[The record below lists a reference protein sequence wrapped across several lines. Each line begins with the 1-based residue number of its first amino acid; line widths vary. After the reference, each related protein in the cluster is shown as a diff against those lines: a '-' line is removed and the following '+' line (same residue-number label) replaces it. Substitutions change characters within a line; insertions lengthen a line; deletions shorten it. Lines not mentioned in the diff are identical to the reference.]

1 MGLFHRKNKKK
12 SIMLDD
18 KYTIRLEFADQFK
31 PENNTQ
37 VAEAIQSASETEKNN
52 GLPALDQTLPFATLK
67 TAEDLFDNLRDV
79 VAETAEPIEFDYLA
93 IWLFDKTKKAKMGKP
108 NSDDGNPQEYI
119 TLPGFKL
126 NYDYQNLT
134 KVIFETI
141 FNLPENSDVSYDEKI
156 EICQDL
162 KQAYL
167 ESVNVG
173 ENEIARLPKKDEIE
187 KGAVTLDVPAYSTS
201 EPPAEAEPKK
211 QYYDAKTHTFSDHP
225 IADDTPSTTETVAAE
240 PVSTP
245 APAPIEKPKPAAKP
259 TAPAASTVHETRSA
273 VRAVTD
279 AADDE
284 QKLARE
290 KGHVSAPQ
298 FEVAELDPVE
308 PGQHGYVEY
317 QLNQR
322 KKTFNAL
329 LQNSAEKIND
339 KNEKAILDLRESYK
353 TKIEKAVANF
363 RKQHKN
369 DAANLHAK
377 IANELYAAK
386 QRELK
391 AEYAKIDRQRE
402 DDLEQA
408 ERVYHQQQSKINS
421 DSENNK
427 QQAEQRLSKHYE
439 QLANK
444 KFDTEWAE
452 IKRRNEDAETKLR
465 QEKQRHYELQARE
478 DAAQLRVNGLDLLQ
492 QMLTDETQ
500 ELDDYRT
507 QVTNEHLN
515 AKQIVI
521 SENRSETEKQRIQAP
536 FEELREANK
545 TISDLKEQL
554 SRTEALRATAETEN
568 AALKSDKQLL
578 QEKNDSLMNEKL
590 AAAKELSTKD
600 SKNKNDELNS
610 TLSNY
615 IKFKLAT
622 EMQPQQPATRVAAV
636 ESTAVA
642 ADDHQTSKGHG
653 EQYTKQM
660 DGMLHGVKRLVVMFF
675 LLLVL
680 MICGFSYYTYRQH
693 KENAARVEQITQTMN
708 KKVAKAKQTNSNV
721 VQESYKASSATDETQ
736 VALNALHANNGTEL
750 DKYKNEKYYALDKAI
765 INNDAKA
772 ADAAVKA
779 MGTDLAMNDRYR
791 STQAVSLL
799 NQAGDTALAN
809 KVSDANK

>member
-93 IWLFDKTKKAKMGKP
+93 IWLFDKTKKAKMGKL
-108 NSDDGNPQEYI
+108 NSDDGNPHEYI

-162 KQAYL
+162 KRAYL

-225 IADDTPSTTETVAAE
+225 IEDDTPSITETVAAE

-329 LQNSAEKIND
+329 LQDSAEKIND

-408 ERVYHQQQSKINS
+408 ERVYQQQQSKINS

-452 IKRRNEDAETKLR
+452 IKRRNDDAETKLR

-622 EMQPQQPATRVAAV
+622 EMQPQQPTTRVAAV

-736 VALNALHANNGTEL
+736 AALNALHANNGTEL

>member
-52 GLPALDQTLPFATLK
+52 GLPDLDQTLPFATLK

-79 VAETAEPIEFDYLA
+79 VAETADPIEFDYLA

-108 NSDDGNPQEYI
+108 NSDDGNPHEYI

-173 ENEIARLPKKDEIE
+173 ENEIARLPKKAEIE
-187 KGAVTLDVPAYSTS
+187 KGAVTLDVPAYSTN
-201 EPPAEAEPKK
+201 EPPAEEPKK

-225 IADDTPSTTETVAAE
+225 IEDDTLSTTETVAAE
-240 PVSTP
+240 SVSTP
-245 APAPIEKPKPAAKP
+245 APVPIEKPKPAAKP
-259 TAPAASTVHETRSA
+259 ATPAAPVHETRSA

-353 TKIEKAVANF
+353 TKIEKAIANF

-386 QRELK
+386 ERELK

-452 IKRRNEDAETKLR
+452 IKRRNDDAETKLR

-554 SRTEALRATAETEN
+554 SRTEALRATAENEN

-600 SKNKNDELNS
+600 SENKNDELNS

-622 EMQPQQPATRVAAV
+622 EMQPQQSTTRVATVDSA
-636 ESTAVA
+636 AVA

-721 VQESYKASSATDETQ
+721 VQESYKASSTTDETQ
-736 VALNALHANNGTEL
+736 AALNALHASNGTEL

-765 INNDAKA
+765 INSDAKA

-799 NQAGDTALAN
+799 NQAGDADLAN

>member
-37 VAEAIQSASETEKNN
+37 VSEAIQSASETEKNN

-79 VAETAEPIEFDYLA
+79 VAETADPIEFDYLA

-108 NSDDGNPQEYI
+108 NSEDGNPHEYI

-173 ENEIARLPKKDEIE
+173 ENEIARLPKKAEIE

-201 EPPAEAEPKK
+201 EPPAEEPKK

-225 IADDTPSTTETVAAE
+225 IEDDTPSITETVAAE

-408 ERVYHQQQSKINS
+408 ERVYQQQQSKINS

-452 IKRRNEDAETKLR
+452 IKRRNDDAETKLR

-545 TISDLKEQL
+545 TISDLKG
-554 SRTEALRATAETEN
+554 
-568 AALKSDKQLL
+568 
-578 QEKNDSLMNEKL
+578 
-590 AAAKELSTKD
+590 
-600 SKNKNDELNS
+600 
-610 TLSNY
+610 
-615 IKFKLAT
+615 
-622 EMQPQQPATRVAAV
+622 
-636 ESTAVA
+636 TAVP
-642 ADDHQTSKGHG
+642 H
-653 EQYTKQM
+653 
-660 DGMLHGVKRLVVMFF
+660 
-675 LLLVL
+675 
-680 MICGFSYYTYRQH
+680 
-693 KENAARVEQITQTMN
+693 
-708 KKVAKAKQTNSNV
+708 
-721 VQESYKASSATDETQ
+721 
-736 VALNALHANNGTEL
+736 
-750 DKYKNEKYYALDKAI
+750 
-765 INNDAKA
+765 
-772 ADAAVKA
+772 
-779 MGTDLAMNDRYR
+779 
-791 STQAVSLL
+791 
-799 NQAGDTALAN
+799 
-809 KVSDANK
+809 

>member
-108 NSDDGNPQEYI
+108 NSDDGNPHEYI

-225 IADDTPSTTETVAAE
+225 IEDDAPSTTETVAAE
-240 PVSTP
+240 PVST
-245 APAPIEKPKPAAKP
+245 PIEKPKPAAKP

-444 KFDTEWAE
+444 RFDTEWAE

-554 SRTEALRATAETEN
+554 SRTEALRATAENEN

-622 EMQPQQPATRVAAV
+622 EMQPQQPTTRVAAV

-642 ADDHQTSKGHG
+642 TDDHQTSKGHG

-736 VALNALHANNGTEL
+736 AALNALHANNGTEL

>member
-108 NSDDGNPQEYI
+108 NSDDGNPHEYI

-162 KQAYL
+162 KRAYL

-225 IADDTPSTTETVAAE
+225 IEDDTPSITETVAAE

-408 ERVYHQQQSKINS
+408 ERVYQQQQSKINS

-452 IKRRNEDAETKLR
+452 IKRRNDDAETKLR

-554 SRTEALRATAETEN
+554 SRTEALRATAENEN

-622 EMQPQQPATRVAAV
+622 EMQPQQPTTRVAAV

-736 VALNALHANNGTEL
+736 AALNALHANNGTEL

>member
-12 SIMLDD
+12 SIMLYD

-79 VAETAEPIEFDYLA
+79 VAETAEPIELDYLA

-108 NSDDGNPQEYI
+108 NSDDGNPHEYI

-162 KQAYL
+162 KRAYL

-225 IADDTPSTTETVAAE
+225 IEDDTPSITETVAAE
-240 PVSTP
+240 PASTP

-408 ERVYHQQQSKINS
+408 ERVYQQQQSKINS

-452 IKRRNEDAETKLR
+452 IKRRNDDAETKLR

-554 SRTEALRATAETEN
+554 SRTEALRATAENEN

-622 EMQPQQPATRVAAV
+622 EMQPQQPTTRVAAV

-736 VALNALHANNGTEL
+736 AALNALHANNGTEL

>member
-1 MGLFHRKNKKK
+1 
-12 SIMLDD
+12 MLDD

-108 NSDDGNPQEYI
+108 NSDDGNPHEYI

-162 KQAYL
+162 KRAYL

-225 IADDTPSTTETVAAE
+225 IEDDTPSITETVAAE

-408 ERVYHQQQSKINS
+408 ERVYQQQQSKINS

-452 IKRRNEDAETKLR
+452 IKRRNDDAETKLR

-554 SRTEALRATAETEN
+554 SRTEALRATAENEN

-622 EMQPQQPATRVAAV
+622 EMQPQQPTTRVAAV

-736 VALNALHANNGTEL
+736 AALNALHANNGTEL

>member
-108 NSDDGNPQEYI
+108 NSDDGNPHEYI

-162 KQAYL
+162 KRAYL

-225 IADDTPSTTETVAAE
+225 IEDDTPSITETVAAE

-408 ERVYHQQQSKINS
+408 ERVYQQQQSKINS

-452 IKRRNEDAETKLR
+452 IKRRNDDAETKLR

-554 SRTEALRATAETEN
+554 SRTEALRATAENEN

-622 EMQPQQPATRVAAV
+622 EMQPQQPTTRVAAV

-693 KENAARVEQITQTMN
+693 KENAARVEQITQRMN

-736 VALNALHANNGTEL
+736 AALNALHANNGTEL

>member
-31 PENNTQ
+31 PENDTQ

-108 NSDDGNPQEYI
+108 NSDDGNPHEYI

-225 IADDTPSTTETVAAE
+225 IEDDTPSTTETVAAE

-245 APAPIEKPKPAAKP
+245 APAPIEKPKPAAKS
-259 TAPAASTVHETRSA
+259 TAPSASTVHETRSA

-353 TKIEKAVANF
+353 TKIEKAIANF

-408 ERVYHQQQSKINS
+408 ERVYQQQQSKINS

-452 IKRRNEDAETKLR
+452 IKRRNDDAETKLR

-492 QMLTDETQ
+492 QLLTDETQ

-554 SRTEALRATAETEN
+554 SRTEALRATAENEN

-600 SKNKNDELNS
+600 SENKNDELNS

-622 EMQPQQPATRVAAV
+622 EMQPQQSATRVATVDSA
-636 ESTAVA
+636 TVA

-693 KENAARVEQITQTMN
+693 KENAARVEQITQMMN

-736 VALNALHANNGTEL
+736 AALNALHANNGTEL

-779 MGTDLAMNDRYR
+779 METDLAMNDRYR

-799 NQAGDTALAN
+799 HQAGDTALAN

>member
-79 VAETAEPIEFDYLA
+79 VAETADPIEFDYLA

-108 NSDDGNPQEYI
+108 NSDDGNPHEYI

-173 ENEIARLPKKDEIE
+173 ENEIARLPKKAEIE
-187 KGAVTLDVPAYSTS
+187 KGAVTLDVPAYSTN
-201 EPPAEAEPKK
+201 EPPAEEPKK

-225 IADDTPSTTETVAAE
+225 IEDDTLSTTETVAAE
-240 PVSTP
+240 SVSTP
-245 APAPIEKPKPAAKP
+245 APVPIEKPKPAAKP
-259 TAPAASTVHETRSA
+259 ATPAAPVHETRSA

-339 KNEKAILDLRESYK
+339 KNEKTILDLRESYK
-353 TKIEKAVANF
+353 TKIEKAIANF

-377 IANELYAAK
+377 IANELYATK
-386 QRELK
+386 ERELK

-452 IKRRNEDAETKLR
+452 IKRRNDDAETKLR

-554 SRTEALRATAETEN
+554 SRTEALRATAENEN

-600 SKNKNDELNS
+600 SENKNDELNS

-622 EMQPQQPATRVAAV
+622 EMQPQQSTTRVATVDSA
-636 ESTAVA
+636 AVA

-721 VQESYKASSATDETQ
+721 VQESYKASSTTDETQ
-736 VALNALHANNGTEL
+736 AALNALHASNGTEL

-799 NQAGDTALAN
+799 NQAGDADLAN

>member
-108 NSDDGNPQEYI
+108 NSDDGNPHEYI

-225 IADDTPSTTETVAAE
+225 IEDDTPSTTETVAAK

-259 TAPAASTVHETRSA
+259 TAPVASTVHETRSA

-369 DAANLHAK
+369 DASNLHAK

-452 IKRRNEDAETKLR
+452 IKRRNDDAETKLR

-554 SRTEALRATAETEN
+554 SRTEALRATAENEN

-590 AAAKELSTKD
+590 ATAKELSTKD

-622 EMQPQQPATRVAAV
+622 EMQPQQPTTRVAAV

-642 ADDHQTSKGHG
+642 TDDHQTSKGHG

-736 VALNALHANNGTEL
+736 AALNALHANNGTEL

-791 STQAVSLL
+791 STQAASLL

>member
-79 VAETAEPIEFDYLA
+79 VAETADPIEFDYLA
-93 IWLFDKTKKAKMGKP
+93 IWMFDKTKKAKMGKP
-108 NSDDGNPQEYI
+108 NSDDGNPHEYI

-173 ENEIARLPKKDEIE
+173 ENEIARLPKKAEIE

-201 EPPAEAEPKK
+201 EPPAEVEPKK

-225 IADDTPSTTETVAAE
+225 IEDDTPSTTETVAAE

-636 ESTAVA
+636 ESTAVT

-736 VALNALHANNGTEL
+736 AALNALHANNGTEL

-791 STQAVSLL
+791 STQVVSLL

>member
-79 VAETAEPIEFDYLA
+79 VAETADPIEFDYLA

-108 NSDDGNPQEYI
+108 NSDDGNPHEYI
-119 TLPGFKL
+119 TLPGFRL

-173 ENEIARLPKKDEIE
+173 ENEIARLPKKAEIE
-187 KGAVTLDVPAYSTS
+187 KGAVTLDVPAYSTN
-201 EPPAEAEPKK
+201 EPPAEEPKK

-225 IADDTPSTTETVAAE
+225 IEDDTPSTTETVAAE
-240 PVSTP
+240 SVSTP
-245 APAPIEKPKPAAKP
+245 APVPIEKPKPAAKP
-259 TAPAASTVHETRSA
+259 ATPAAPVHETRSA

-353 TKIEKAVANF
+353 TKIEKAIANF

-427 QQAEQRLSKHYE
+427 QLAEQRLSKYYE

-452 IKRRNEDAETKLR
+452 IKRRNDDAETKLR

-554 SRTEALRATAETEN
+554 SRTEALRATAENEN

-600 SKNKNDELNS
+600 SENKNDELNS

-622 EMQPQQPATRVAAV
+622 EMQPQQSATRVATVDSA
-636 ESTAVA
+636 AVA

-680 MICGFSYYTYRQH
+680 MVCGFSYYTYRQH
-693 KENAARVEQITQTMN
+693 KENAARVEQITQAMN
-708 KKVAKAKQTNSNV
+708 KKVAKAKQASSNV
-721 VQESYKASSATDETQ
+721 VQESYKTSSTTDETQ
-736 VALNALHANNGTEL
+736 AALNALHASNGTEL

-799 NQAGDTALAN
+799 NQAGDADLAN

>member
-18 KYTIRLEFADQFK
+18 KYTIRLEFVDQFK

-108 NSDDGNPQEYI
+108 NSDDGNPHEYI

-225 IADDTPSTTETVAAE
+225 IEDDTPSTTETVAAE

-377 IANELYAAK
+377 IANELYAAQK
-386 QRELK
+386 QK
-391 AEYAKIDRQRE
+391 MSEYRKSI
-402 DDLEQA
+402 
-408 ERVYHQQQSKINS
+408 K
-421 DSENNK
+421 ENK
-427 QQAEQRLSKHYE
+427 
-439 QLANK
+439 
-444 KFDTEWAE
+444 D
-452 IKRRNEDAETKLR
+452 
-465 QEKQRHYELQARE
+465 
-478 DAAQLRVNGLDLLQ
+478 GL
-492 QMLTDETQ
+492 TTQ
-500 ELDDYRT
+500 EIQNQLT
-507 QVTNEHLN
+507 LG
-515 AKQIVI
+515 K
-521 SENRSETEKQRIQAP
+521 ETE
-536 FEELREANK
+536 
-545 TISDLKEQL
+545 
-554 SRTEALRATAETEN
+554 
-568 AALKSDKQLL
+568 
-578 QEKNDSLMNEKL
+578 
-590 AAAKELSTKD
+590 AKMDVQIL
-600 SKNKNDELNS
+600 
-610 TLSNY
+610 
-615 IKFKLAT
+615 
-622 EMQPQQPATRVAAV
+622 QQPAIDPWNSEKSGIDGNYGYHLAYNSSVNGAFAKVTYTNLKNSYYVDADDNKHQIIKIVRTFSDLTRSTSTASINWTKERASYEGTTSDNAEKTILSINSIPTNGAMFFNASGVTVSDLYYDKDGNRLSVKDGYIVMSSLNNNGKGDV
-636 ESTAVA
+636 ESAKGLSG
-642 ADDHQTSKGHG
+642 QTPKTFIGSSVYV
-653 EQYTKQM
+653 QS
-660 DGMLHGVKRLVVMFF
+660 DGSLQANGDN
-675 LLLVL
+675 
-680 MICGFSYYTYRQH
+680 SYYLHDSTHSEYNNWD
-693 KENAARVEQITQTMN
+693 NA
-708 KKVAKAKQTNSNV
+708 NS
-721 VQESYKASSATDETQ
+721 
-736 VALNALHANNGTEL
+736 
-750 DKYKNEKYYALDKAI
+750 DKFYWGAGLLK
-765 INNDAKA
+765 INNDGANVIRFNVSNA
-772 ADAAVKA
+772 LGNNPEDALNSYWF
-779 MGTDLAMNDRYR
+779 TI
-791 STQAVSLL
+791 STILPTTANPTSSINYHYNVALL
-799 NQAGDTALAN
+799 IALN
-809 KVSDANK
+809 

>member
-108 NSDDGNPQEYI
+108 NSDDGNPHEYI

-162 KQAYL
+162 KRAYL

-225 IADDTPSTTETVAAE
+225 IEDDTPSITETVAAE

-391 AEYAKIDRQRE
+391 AEYAKIDRRRE

-408 ERVYHQQQSKINS
+408 ERVYQQQQSKINS

-452 IKRRNEDAETKLR
+452 IKRRNDDAETKLR

-554 SRTEALRATAETEN
+554 SRTEALRATAENEN

-622 EMQPQQPATRVAAV
+622 EMQPQQPTTRVAAV

-736 VALNALHANNGTEL
+736 AALNALHANNGTEL

>member
-108 NSDDGNPQEYI
+108 NSDDGNPHEYI

-225 IADDTPSTTETVAAE
+225 IEDDAPSTTETVAAE

-444 KFDTEWAE
+444 RFDTEWAE

-554 SRTEALRATAETEN
+554 SRTEALRATAENEN

-622 EMQPQQPATRVAAV
+622 EMQPQQPTTRVAAV

-642 ADDHQTSKGHG
+642 TDDHQTSKGHG

-693 KENAARVEQITQTMN
+693 KENAASVEQITQTMN

-736 VALNALHANNGTEL
+736 AALNALHANNGTEL

>member
-108 NSDDGNPQEYI
+108 NSDDGNPHEYI

-225 IADDTPSTTETVAAE
+225 IEDDAPSTTETVAAE
-240 PVSTP
+240 SVSTP

-408 ERVYHQQQSKINS
+408 ERVYQQQQSKINS

-452 IKRRNEDAETKLR
+452 IKRRNDDAETKLR

-554 SRTEALRATAETEN
+554 SRTEALRATAENEN

-622 EMQPQQPATRVAAV
+622 EMQPQQPTTRVAAV

-721 VQESYKASSATDETQ
+721 VRESYKASSATDETQ
-736 VALNALHANNGTEL
+736 AALNALHANNGTEL

>member
-108 NSDDGNPQEYI
+108 NSDDGNPHEYI

-225 IADDTPSTTETVAAE
+225 IEDDAPSTTETVAAE

-444 KFDTEWAE
+444 RFDTEWAE

-554 SRTEALRATAETEN
+554 SRTEALRATAENEN

-622 EMQPQQPATRVAAV
+622 EMQPQQPTTRVAAV

-642 ADDHQTSKGHG
+642 TDDHQTSKGHG

-736 VALNALHANNGTEL
+736 AALNALHANNGTEL

>member
-108 NSDDGNPQEYI
+108 NSDDGNPHEYI

-225 IADDTPSTTETVAAE
+225 IEDDAPSTTETVAAE

-444 KFDTEWAE
+444 RFDTEWAE

-554 SRTEALRATAETEN
+554 SRTEALRATAENEN

-622 EMQPQQPATRVAAV
+622 EMQPQQPTTRVAAV

-642 ADDHQTSKGHG
+642 TDDHQTSKGHG

-693 KENAARVEQITQTMN
+693 KENAASVEQITQTMN

-736 VALNALHANNGTEL
+736 AALNALHANNGTEL

-799 NQAGDTALAN
+799 NQAGDTAMAN